1 MKYLKG
7 DIWYLFDSTEIDS
20 NPFYIVI
27 PTNLGYTKNKENVMG
42 AGLALQLKNRNNF
55 IASWYGEVCY
65 KRALN
70 KDDGNITI
78 LDQEKIIFFATKPLI
93 QETPHLS
100 WKQNSSLKT
109 IEKSCKE
116 LVFYLQN
123 RLKDKMI
130 LLPLVGC
137 GNGKLDSKIVKPILQ
152 EYFKDFDNVFLV
164 EGNNER
170 Y

>member
-1 MKYLKG
+1 MKYIKG
-7 DIWYLFDSTEIDS
+7 NIWDLFDSTKKDF

-27 PTNLGYTKNKENVMG
+27 PTNLGWTKNKENVMG
-42 AGLALQLKNRNNF
+42 AGLALELKNRNSF
-55 IASWYGEVCY
+55 IAFWYGQVCY
-65 KRALN
+65 KRFIN
-70 KDDGNITI
+70 KDDRNITI

-100 WKQNSSLKT
+100 WKQNSSLET

-137 GNGKLDSKIVKPILQ
+137 GNGKLDSKIVKPIL
-152 EYFKDFDNVFLV
+152 EKYFNNFDNVFLV
-164 EGNNER
+164 EVNNEKH
-170 Y
+170 